1 MNLEREGAT
10 YPTGR
15 WFGGPGMQLR
25 GRQRPLLG
33 PCGKAGSVFM
43 GAPSSKER
51 HAKVLVGKCQVCSEA
66 LFRMLV
72 CKGPSYLP
80 HTYDSYTIIRARLP
94 TCVILRLLR
103 IPSQD
108 ASQSSFHP
116 YGYPSE
122 SCGASL
128 SLTFSALGSMALGV
142 CKIIVRRD

>member
-1 MNLEREGAT
+1 MNLEREGTT

-80 HTYDSYTIIRARLP
+80 HTYDSYTIIQSPPSYVCYSQAAPNSQPGCFPILLPSIRLP
-94 TCVILRLLR
+94 LRVLWGVPFPHLL
-103 IPSQD
+103 STGV
-108 ASQSSFHP
+108 H
-116 YGYPSE
+116 G
-122 SCGASL
+122 
-128 SLTFSALGSMALGV
+128 LGCL
-142 CKIIVRRD
+142 